1 MEKKKI
7 GLIRVLTTN
16 DESLLKS
23 HENILKDKFPGFE
36 LETKC
41 IKDQPKGVYDDDTRR
56 IAIPKILD
64 LAHEFE
70 NRGFDVVY
78 ISCAG
83 DPGVEECRSEL
94 RIPVIGAGSSCASLA
109 LSFGSK
115 IGVLGITDKA
125 PDSMYR
131 ILKDN
136 LVCDLKPD
144 GVNTALDLYADK
156 GIQKVMDS
164 VKQLKEKGCDVI
176 ALACTGM
183 STIMVYKKIIE
194 ETNIMAIDPV
204 IAAGT
209 IISYL

>member
-1 MEKKKI
+1 MEKKMI

-16 DESLLKS
+16 DENLLKS
-23 HENILKDKFPGFE
+23 HEIILKEKFQGFE

-41 IKDQPKGVYDDDTRR
+41 IEDQPKGVYNDDTLR
-56 IAIPKILD
+56 IAIPKILN

-70 NRGFDVVY
+70 DRGFDVVY
-78 ISCAG
+78 VSCAG
-83 DPGVEECRSEL
+83 DPGVEECRREL

-115 IGVLGITDKA
+115 IGVLGITEKT

-136 LVCDLKPD
+136 LACDLKPD

-156 GIQKVMDS
+156 GMERVMDS

-183 STIMVYKKIIE
+183 STIKVYKKIIK

-204 IAAGT
+204 IAAGA